1 MSSVTLPSM
10 EAKEGRKA
18 SYTLFVLAMVYA
30 LNFMDRQL
38 LVILQESIKLDLG
51 FADWQ
56 LGLLSGFAFAIF
68 YTLVGVPIARLADT
82 GNRRNIISISIA
94 VWSIMTAVCG
104 AVTTFWHMLLCRIGV
119 GVGEAGCSPPAH
131 SMISDLY
138 PAERRATALS
148 TYNVGV
154 YVGVLVGF
162 VAGGVLQDWVGW
174 RWAFVIVGLPGVL
187 VALLVRLTVPEP
199 VRGFTTGVTDLPPP
213 PLRAVLALLWQRRS
227 FRHLAV
233 AAGLHA
239 FVGYGAG
246 NWAPSFF
253 IRTYGIS
260 TSELS
265 LWLGPI
271 AAFAGAIGA
280 FGGGY
285 LADRLGHKDVR
296 WNLFLPAIAIIIS
309 VPLSLAVYL
318 VDSFYVSIGI
328 AGLPVLLGATYLG
341 PTLAMTHGL
350 VGLRMRAVASSIL
363 FLVLNLVGMGIGPW
377 FTGLLSDLL
386 QPSFGA
392 DSLRWALVIVIL
404 VNLWC
409 AVHYF
414 LAAKTLKTDLANAPT

>member
-1 MSSVTLPSM
+1 MSSAALQPAVRS
-10 EAKEGRKA
+10 RKA

-38 LVILQESIKLDLG
+38 LVILQESIKLELG

-56 LGLLSGFAFAIF
+56 LGLLSGFAFAVF
-68 YTLVGVPIARLADT
+68 YTLVGVPIARMADT

-94 VWSIMTAVCG
+94 VWSLMTAVCG
-104 AVTTFWHMLLCRIGV
+104 AVNSFWQMLLCRIGV

-138 PAERRATALS
+138 PPERRATALS
-148 TYNVGV
+148 VYNVGV

-162 VAGGVLQDWVGW
+162 VLGGFLNDIVGW

-187 VALLVRLTVPEP
+187 IALLVRMSVPEP
-199 VRGFTTGVTDLPPP
+199 TRVFTTGAADSPPP
-213 PLRAVLALLWQRRS
+213 PLKDVLGLLWARPA
-227 FRHLAV
+227 FRHLAI

-280 FGGGY
+280 LGGGY
-285 LADRLGHKDVR
+285 FADRLGHRDVR
-296 WNLFLPAIAIIIS
+296 WNLYLPAIAIIIS

-318 VDSFYVSIGI
+318 VDSFYLSIGI

-350 VGLRMRAVASSIL
+350 VGVRMRAVASSIL

-386 QPSFGA
+386 EPRFGTE
-392 DSLRWALVIVIL
+392 SLRWALVIVIL
-404 VNLWC
+404 ANLWC
-409 AVHYF
+409 ALHYF
-414 LAAKTLKTDLANAPT
+414 LAARTLKADLAKAPS